1 MSIDTTL
8 KSLGIELPTPPKP
21 VASYVP
27 AVLVGDLLYLSGML
41 PFRDG
46 QVVITGKLGQEVT
59 VERGAEAAR
68 LALLNALAVIKHELG
83 SLDRV
88 QRIVRVVGHVASA
101 EGFAQQPAVIN
112 GASEASPVTTI
123 GYQTRSTEK
132 DAFRVIPG
140 IEDWFIQASTEHKM
154 LHELGTVPW
163 SVPAKTVRLSN
174 YHHFRGPAR

>member
-1 MSIDTTL
+1 MSVDAKL
-8 KSLGIELPTPPKP
+8 KSLGIELPVPPKP

-27 AVLVGDLLYLSGML
+27 AVLAGDLLYLSGML

-68 LALLNALAVIKHELG
+68 LALLNALAVIRHELG

-101 EGFAQQPAVIN
+101 AGFAQQPAVIN
-112 GASEASPVTTI
+112 GASDLLVQVFGEA
-123 GYQTRSTEK
+123 GRH
-132 DAFRVIPG
+132 ARVALGAAELPLHAA
-140 IEDWFIQASTEHKM
+140 IE
-154 LHELGTVPW
+154 LELLVQ
-163 SVPAKTVRLSN
+163 VRL
-174 YHHFRGPAR
+174 